1 MSSTAKLA
9 DRLAA
14 DAVTVREE
22 IEEIELLI
30 NQARTEAS
38 RHEARRA
45 AAAQKLAATSESLSK
60 LAASGAPG
68 PALREAAKELAEA
81 AGQLVSVARRSA
93 LMEAQIDLLEGK
105 YKTAGRLHETIV
117 EHADRIREL
126 ADAQGVTTTNAD
138 GTTDGEDALPAS
150 VSHLVLSAQEDLRRE
165 IARAMHDGPAQ
176 SLTNIVLQAQIVER
190 LQGKDPAAA
199 EKEVHELVA
208 MVQRTLE
215 ATKTFIFD
223 VRPMVLDDLGLVPT
237 LRRACRDRGKRA
249 GVTVDFESVGLDR
262 RLAPQLESGLFRI
275 LDDVLAA
282 HIAAKPETLSLHL
295 DWGAQLVVQLT
306 AGRAP
311 ATIAPPDLPPD
322 RADLPPA
329 IAGMVEERRE
339 AHRDAVEAARLAA
352 LAKVP
357 DRLWKEIA
365 GRAELLGIDAE
376 LLDEGTRLRLLVN
389 LPASSTTNVSVG
401 DETRAGSLG
410 SRPLGSSPVRQG

>member
-1 MSSTAKLA
+1 
-9 DRLAA
+9 
-14 DAVTVREE
+14 
-22 IEEIELLI
+22 
-30 NQARTEAS
+30 
-38 RHEARRA
+38 
-45 AAAQKLAATSESLSK
+45 
-60 LAASGAPG
+60 
-68 PALREAAKELAEA
+68 
-81 AGQLVSVARRSA
+81 
-93 LMEAQIDLLEGK
+93 MEAQIDLLEGK
-105 YKTAGRLHETIV
+105 YKTALRLHETIV
-117 EHADRIREL
+117 EHGARIREL
-126 ADAQGVTTTNAD
+126 ADAQSGGTNAD
-138 GTTDGEDALPAS
+138 GTTDGEGALPAS

-165 IARAMHDGPAQ
+165 ISRAMHDGPAQ

-190 LQGKDPAAA
+190 LQAKDPVAA

-262 RLAPQLESGLFRI
+262 RLSPQLESGLFRI

-295 DWGAQLVVQLT
+295 DWGARLEIELT

-311 ATIAPPDLPPD
+311 VSIAAPDLPPD

-357 DRLWKEIA
+357 DRLWKEIS

-389 LPASSTTNVSVG
+389 LPA
-401 DETRAGSLG
+401 AGARDTEAAEEGRSRSLG
-410 SRPLGSSPVRQG
+410 SQSAEPSQVRPAGH

>member
-9 DRLAA
+9 ERLAA
-14 DAVTVREE
+14 DAVAVREE

-45 AAAQKLAATSESLSK
+45 AAAQKLAVTTESLSK
-60 LAASGAPG
+60 LAAGGAPG
-68 PALREAAKELAEA
+68 AAMREAAKELNEA

-117 EHADRIREL
+117 EHAARIREL
-126 ADAQGVTTTNAD
+126 ADAQSVTATND
-138 GTTDGEDALPAS
+138 GSTDGEGALPAP

-165 IARAMHDGPAQ
+165 ISRAMHDGPAQ

-190 LQGKDPAAA
+190 LLGRDPVAA
-199 EKEVHELVA
+199 ENEVHELVA

-249 GVTVDFESVGLDR
+249 GVIVDFESVGLDR
-262 RLAPQLESGLFRI
+262 RLPPQLESGLFRI

-282 HIAAKPETLSLHL
+282 HIATKPETLSLHL
-295 DWGAQLVVQLT
+295 DWGARLEIQLT

-311 ATIAPPDLPPD
+311 VSIAAPDLPPD

-352 LAKVP
+352 LARIP

-376 LLDEGTRLRLLVN
+376 LLDEGTRLRLLVD
-389 LPASSTTNVSVG
+389 LPSTSGRDSTDADEGRIGSDAARSVG
-401 DETRAGSLG
+401 APGA
-410 SRPLGSSPVRQG
+410 RPA

>member
-1 MSSTAKLA
+1 MSSTSKLA

-14 DAVTVREE
+14 DAVAVREE

-30 NQARTEAS
+30 NQARTEAG

-45 AAAQKLAATSESLSK
+45 AAAQKLAAATENLGK
-60 LAASGAPG
+60 LAAGGAPG
-68 PALREAAKELAEA
+68 AAVREAAKELTEA

-93 LMEAQIDLLEGK
+93 LMEAQIDLLDGK

-117 EHADRIREL
+117 EHAARIQEL
-126 ADAQGVTTTNAD
+126 ADAQSLTSTDAD
-138 GTTDGEDALPAS
+138 GSPDGVGALPAS

-190 LQGKDPAAA
+190 LMGKDPAAA
-199 EKEVHELVA
+199 ENEVHELMS

-237 LRRACRDRGKRA
+237 LRRACRERGKRA

-262 RLAPQLESGLFRI
+262 RLAPSLESGLFRI

-282 HIAAKPETLSLHL
+282 HIAARPETLSLQL
-295 DWGAQLVVQLT
+295 DWGTRLEIQLT

-311 ATIAPPDLPPD
+311 VPVEQPELPPD
-322 RADLPPA
+322 RMDLPPA
-329 IAGMVEERRE
+329 LAGMVEERRE
-339 AHRDAVEAARLAA
+339 AHRDAVEAARTAA

-357 DRLWKEIA
+357 DRLWREIA

-376 LLDEGTRLRLLVN
+376 LLDEGTRLHLAVD
-389 LPASSTTNVSVG
+389 LPATSRDASEAE
-401 DETRAGSLG
+401 ETRLG
-410 SRPLGSSPVRQG
+410 SPADQPMAPSQARRA